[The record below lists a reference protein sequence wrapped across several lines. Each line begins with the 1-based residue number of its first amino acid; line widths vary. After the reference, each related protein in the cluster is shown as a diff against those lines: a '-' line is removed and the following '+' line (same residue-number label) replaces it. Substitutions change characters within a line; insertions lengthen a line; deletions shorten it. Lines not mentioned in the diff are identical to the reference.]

1 VVAVEDTTRALGA
14 LARGHRDRFEGPVI
28 AVTGSNGK
36 TSTKEMIHCILSVPG
51 PCLKNPG
58 NLNNEYGLP
67 LSLLARAE
75 EERTAVVELGMNHRG
90 EIARLAAIARPD
102 IAVITNI
109 GTAHIEFFKDQ
120 AEIALEKGD
129 LVAALEPT
137 GVAVLNRDDALAFDQ
152 GGRVRGRTMS
162 FGRHADADV
171 RAEDV
176 TIEEGGLFSFRLLSP
191 EGNIPIRVRGLAET
205 TISNSLAAAAASLA
219 AGARLE
225 HIQQGLAK
233 FEGVP
238 GRMMARRL
246 SGGAH
251 IIDDSYNANPQSLK
265 NALQSLARLKGRGRS
280 IAILGDMGELGEIS
294 EEAHAEIGSLVAE
307 LGIDQLFAIGKH
319 SRGLAEA
326 AILRGMS
333 RSKVRVESK
342 LEVLAEEVAELVQCQ
357 DWILV
362 KGSRSMQLE
371 RVVEA
376 LTSEESK

>member
-1 VVAVEDTTRALGA
+1 MSVPFSLSDAINWTGGRSSAEDDRIQFPGVGIDTRSLHPGDLFVAIRGERHDAHGFLPDALAAGAGGLMLEAAWLGEHSPNTGLPVVAVEDTTRALGA

-176 TIEEGGLFSFRLLSP
+176 TIEEGGLFSFRLLFDYGAG
-191 EGNIPIRVRGLAET
+191 EKGLD
-205 TISNSLAAAAASLA
+205 
-219 AGARLE
+219 
-225 HIQQGLAK
+225 GLRD
-233 FEGVP
+233 G
-238 GRMMARRL
+238 
-246 SGGAH
+246 
-251 IIDDSYNANPQSLK
+251 
-265 NALQSLARLKGRGRS
+265 
-280 IAILGDMGELGEIS
+280 
-294 EEAHAEIGSLVAE
+294 
-307 LGIDQLFAIGKH
+307 
-319 SRGLAEA
+319 
-326 AILRGMS
+326 
-333 RSKVRVESK
+333 
-342 LEVLAEEVAELVQCQ
+342 
-357 DWILV
+357 
-362 KGSRSMQLE
+362 
-371 RVVEA
+371 
-376 LTSEESK
+376 